1 MYEVE
6 LKLRADHDRVR
17 GRLDDIGATHV
28 GTVTQEDTYFDAPD
42 RNFADTDE
50 ALRIRRER
58 RGDNDPA
65 VATLTYKGPL
75 VEEASKTRQEAETH
89 VEDGAALRSILEG
102 LGYQQAAT
110 VRKER
115 TRYSVEDCTVTLD
128 AVEGLGEFVE
138 IEIETER
145 ELGAGNAATAEGL
158 DELRGEAVGVLEQL
172 GFDPGE
178 QIRTSYLGL
187 LLAEE

>member
-6 LKLRADHDRVR
+6 LKLRADHERVQE
-17 GRLDDIGATHV
+17 RLDDIGATAV
-28 GTVTQEDTYFDAPD
+28 GTVTQEDAYFDAPD

-58 RGDNDPA
+58 RGADDTEA
-65 VATLTYKGPL
+65 VALTYKGPL
-75 VEEASKTRQEAETH
+75 VEEASKTRQEAETR
-89 VEDGAALRSILEG
+89 VADGAALRAILEG
-102 LGYQQAAT
+102 LGYQRAAT

-115 TRYSVEDCTVTLD
+115 TRYRVDGCTVTLD

-138 IEIETER
+138 VEVETDR
-145 ELGAGNAATAEGL
+145 DLGAGDAAAAESL
-158 DELRGEAVGVLEQL
+158 DALRGEAAGVLERL
-172 GFDPGE
+172 GLDPDE

-187 LLAEE
+187 LLAGE

>member
-42 RNFADTDE
+42 RDFADTDE

-58 RGDNDPA
+58 RGDDDPA
-65 VATLTYKGPL
+65 VAALTYKGPL

-102 LGYQQAAT
+102 LDYQQAAT

-145 ELGAGNAATAEGL
+145 ELGAGNAAAAEGL